1 MSMLYKYGM
10 RLRGFAPACQPKGVV
25 RREDDPSG
33 KYHDILIYDRALTY
47 KEMDDY
53 ELDHIREHV
62 PNTTERIR
70 LVKAMEYVARQVN
83 DENIFDRWLSVGV
96 ADQDIS
102 YGDLTDEIG
111 ETEYWIED
119 DHFADLMG
127 LFLKLMAAARKSGGL
142 CCDGIVSK

>member
-1 MSMLYKYGM
+1 M
-10 RLRGFAPACQPKGVV
+10 CQPKGVV

-53 ELDHIREHV
+53 ELDRIRERV
-62 PNTTERIR
+62 PNTVERIR

-102 YGDLTDEIG
+102 YGDLTDEM
-111 ETEYWIED
+111 EDTYWIED

-127 LFLKLMAAARKSGGL
+127 LFLRLMAAAKKSGGL
-142 CCDGIVSK
+142 CCDDIVSK